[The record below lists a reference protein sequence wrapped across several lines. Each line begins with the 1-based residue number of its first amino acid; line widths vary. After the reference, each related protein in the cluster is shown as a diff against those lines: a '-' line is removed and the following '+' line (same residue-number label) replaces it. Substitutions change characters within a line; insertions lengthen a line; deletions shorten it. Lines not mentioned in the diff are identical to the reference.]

1 MNLQLM
7 AYELIQIMTGGM
19 KHFTFFPID
28 IFISKPSYICILEG
42 TEFLPLIMYF
52 KLEQTYMYIHVYYM
66 YFWFEKL
73 LLLIIKYLKCSNV
86 SKSFTFILLIT
97 CNFKSIYKRSYK
109 LLFLVQMTAFLQYVC
124 FLIKIKIF
132 FPNYLF
138 WDILS
143 LWNPMG
149 SLDHSNEVLRKY
161 KPCVMN
167 KKWIQIHAQA

>member
-1 MNLQLM
+1 MEDTEFIPLINKCVLNLN
-7 AYELIQIMTGGM
+7 
-19 KHFTFFPID
+19 KHTF
-28 IFISKPSYICILEG
+28 KYMYTICIFDLKNCYCYYKIFE
-42 TEFLPLIMYF
+42 
-52 KLEQTYMYIHVYYM
+52 VYRTV
-66 YFWFEKL
+66 L
-73 LLLIIKYLKCSNV
+73 NV
-86 SKSFTFILLIT
+86 SKSFTFILFIA

-109 LLFLVQMTAFLQYVC
+109 LLFLVLMTAFLQYVC

-132 FPNYLF
+132 FPNFLF

-167 KKWIQIHAQA
+167 KK